1 MPKNRVFV
9 LFGMTGAGKSFIAHH
24 LMEKFGLRRIK
35 NTTTRPQR
43 GESDNEYNFTSE
55 DKFLQ
60 DEGRYV
66 AVRAYDTYIEDTP
79 KRHYYGVDKLEL
91 EKGGIL
97 ITDFVGFKELLER
110 DNDLVGIYIY
120 VDKTTRMTRSALRE
134 GFKVEEFERRNKD
147 DYEKFKIEEIVDVG
161 RSHNVYLVENNLESD
176 VDKLCERIQGIIKNH
191 Q

>member
-1 MPKNRVFV
+1 MGNNRVFV

-24 LMEKFGLRRIK
+24 LMERFGLRRIK

-120 VDKTTRMTRSALRE
+120 ADKTTRMIRSALRE

-161 RSHNVYLVENNLESD
+161 RGHNVYLVENNLEND
-176 VDKLCERIQGIIKNH
+176 VDKLCERIKGIIQNH

>member
-1 MPKNRVFV
+1 MGNNRVFV

-24 LMEKFGLRRIK
+24 LMEKFNLRRIK

-43 GESDNEYNFTSE
+43 GENDNEYNFTSE

-66 AVRAYDTYIEDTP
+66 AVRAYDTFIEDTP

-91 EKGGIL
+91 QKGGIL

-110 DNDLVGIYIY
+110 DKDLVGIYIY
-120 VDKTTRMTRSALRE
+120 GDKTTRMSRSALRD
-134 GFKVEEFERRNKD
+134 GFKIEEFERRNND

-161 RSHNVYLVENNLESD
+161 RSHNVYIVENNLESD
-176 VDKLCERIQGIIKNH
+176 VDKLCERIQGIIKNF